1 MAVGRHFDVDSSLFS
16 FGGVL
21 RSRLGLALVVATTV
35 VGLFALRF
43 AYGLV
48 VGDDVQPV
56 TYVATSGGLVGGTVM
71 SAVIGYGV
79 DVDPGEYPTLR
90 VVQWAHVT
98 YAALAGAVFP
108 RFYWL
113 MAGEPSHYTALP
125 EVLHAAHTYS
135 IVLFTVAAL
144 GYTAFGTISSL
155 RNNLRPW
162 VGMMGLY
169 LVYGVVLGAWMGVV
183 WNLWNAIA

>member
-1 MAVGRHFDVDSSLFS
+1 MAVGGHIDLDSEVLGFDGLM
-16 FGGVL
+16 
-21 RSRLGLALVVATTV
+21 RSRLGLAVVVGVTV
-35 VGLFALRF
+35 VGLFLARF

-56 TYVATSGGLVGGTVM
+56 TYAATSGGLVGGVVM

-79 DVDPGEYPTLR
+79 DLDPAEYPTLR
-90 VVQWAHVT
+90 LVQWAHVT

-113 MAGEPSHYTALP
+113 MAEDPTHYTALP
-125 EVLHAAHTYS
+125 DVLHAAHTYS
-135 IVLFTVAAL
+135 IVLFVVAAL
-144 GYTAFGTISSL
+144 AYVAFGAISSL

-169 LVYGVVLGAWMGVV
+169 LVYGVVLGLWMGVV
-183 WNLWNAIA
+183 WGATTALA